1 MVHYVAPGTIFPVL
15 EPPYIIYRNPTCKE
29 LSKNNIASREHP
41 RAGSKQVATYQAVA
55 QTQSSWSSSCE
66 RTSLR
71 CGRKQMA
78 TYQAVVAQTQNSC
91 PIAARERPRAGS
103 KQMATYQAV
112 VAQTQSSSTSSNLC
126 CLVATQTWS
135 AHVTCSLLHT
145 IHYASSMNA
154 VWRTPIQPRP
164 QTALLLLLLYIF
176 SRTRSSSMLAA
187 LLSLPLFF
195 PPLFFFH

>member
-1 MVHYVAPGTIFPVL
+1 MVGYVATGIIFAVL
-15 EPPYIIYRNPTCKE
+15 ESPKSFTGTRHVRSCLIIILN
-29 LSKNNIASREHP
+29 
-41 RAGSKQVATYQAVA
+41 
-55 QTQSSWSSSCE
+55 
-66 RTSLR
+66 
-71 CGRKQMA
+71 
-78 TYQAVVAQTQNSC
+78 
-91 PIAARERPRAGS
+91 IAAREHPRAGS

-112 VAQTQSSSTSSNLC
+112 VAQTQSSSSSSNLC
-126 CLVATQTWS
+126 CSIATQTWS
-135 AHVTCSLLHT
+135 AHHIACSLLHT

-195 PPLFFFH
+195 PPLYFFH